1 MRSYTLKL
9 MPVLFVLSGC
19 RPASFSLPIFKV
31 YDFLVLEKYWA
42 TAGGSFSFRMAN
54 INPAAA
60 KKLETVLTAKC
71 FIVPG
76 T

>member
-9 MPVLFVLSGC
+9 IPMLFVLSGC
-19 RPASFSLPIFKV
+19 RPTSFSLAIFKV
-31 YDFLVLEKYWA
+31 YAFLVLEKYCA
-42 TAGGSFSFRMAN
+42 TWCGTFSFRMAKV
-54 INPAAA
+54 NPAAA
-60 KKLETVLTAKC
+60 KKLVTVLTAKC

>member
-1 MRSYTLKL
+1 
-9 MPVLFVLSGC
+9 
-19 RPASFSLPIFKV
+19 
-31 YDFLVLEKYWA
+31 
-42 TAGGSFSFRMAN
+42 MAN